1 MNSIISDYYDT
12 FEMYQALRNQ
22 LMVALTDEDL
32 AFNPGGNNQSL
43 GALCLEIGEIQVSY
57 LQSFKTFEQDFEYRN
72 LEAGLAND
80 VQRLKDWFGDLDRQ
94 LKIAVANFS
103 DEDLKHTQI
112 DRGHNFRV
120 SPAIQLEIYKE
131 ALLIFYG
138 KASVYL
144 KMMGK
149 PMPEQWQAWIA

>member
-22 LMVALTDEDL
+22 LMAVLIDEDL
-32 AFNPGGNNQSL
+32 AIDPGGSNLSL

-57 LQSFKTFEQDFEYRN
+57 IQSFKTLEQDFEYFN
-72 LEAGLAND
+72 PEEGLANN
-80 VQRLKDWFGDLDRQ
+80 VQRLREWFEDLDRQ
-94 LKIAVANFS
+94 LKNVVANFS
-103 DEDLKHTQI
+103 DEDLKLTQI
-112 DRGHNFRV
+112 DRGHNFIV
-120 SPAIQLEIYKE
+120 SPAMQLEIYKE

-144 KMMGK
+144 KMVGK
-149 PMPEQWQAWIA
+149 PLPEQWQAWIA